1 MVIIP
6 LKQIPAQRLQVVLD
20 GQNCTIALYWRWG
33 RVYCDLSVDATKIS
47 SSIVCLAMQPL
58 PPFSTLDFK
67 GQLCFIDTLG
77 NEHPQWQGLGERWQ
91 LMYLS
96 EGETLDSV
104 IAGAAENA

>member
-1 MVIIP
+1 MVSIP

-20 GQNCTIALYWRWG
+20 GQNCTIVLYLRWG

-47 SSIVCLAMQPL
+47 SSIVCLELEAF
-58 PPFSTLDFK
+58 PPFPTLNFK
-67 GQLCFIDTLG
+67 GKLCFVDTLG

-96 EGETLDSV
+96 DSETLESV
-104 IAGAAENA
+104 AGAVDA